1 MPGGV
6 VINPGDTDVVLRL
19 FMTSQR
25 ADIKTQ
31 VHTLSFYLSPHLSV
45 CRTHSQKMEQRKLLF
60 YFHFSIHSSIY
71 IFEKLEFLN
80 QTFNKYI

>member
-1 MPGGV
+1 MGGV

-31 VHTLSFYLSPHLSV
+31 VHTLFLSLPHLSLR
-45 CRTHSQKMEQRKLLF
+45 RTHSQKMEQRKLLF